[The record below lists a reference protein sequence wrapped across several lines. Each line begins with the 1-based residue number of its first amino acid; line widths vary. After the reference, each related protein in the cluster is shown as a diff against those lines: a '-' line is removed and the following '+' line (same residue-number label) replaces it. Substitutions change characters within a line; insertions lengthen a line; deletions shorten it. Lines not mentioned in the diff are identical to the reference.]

1 MVLTQVAMLE
11 KEKAI
16 PVTVERR
23 ASEEVASLSKCV
35 HRLQVDIFSHVEYVC
50 QFQIFSCWNVSTC
63 KTAEWHAICICVES
77 LCRHGAFNCDIWM
90 ECYRLHLIPFRQW
103 KKLMRYI
110 DFSCDFFWAWVSGLG
125 WQFETCLC
133 YFWVCSDHLH
143 SISHNFSKCDCSIT
157 DVPLQGA
164 RATERKKLEDE
175 VNQLQVSQVLSM
187 WHIGLC

>member
-1 MVLTQVAMLE
+1 MKSLRILPCWDVVYDEENPRIYSCRNDLGMVLTQVAMLE

-16 PVTVERR
+16 LVSVERR

-63 KTAEWHAICICVES
+63 KTAEWHVICICVES

-90 ECYRLHLIPFRQW
+90 ECYRLHWIPFRQW

-110 DFSCDFFWAWVSGLG
+110 NFSCDFFWAWVSGLG
-125 WQFETCLC
+125 WQFEPVSATSEFVLTM
-133 YFWVCSDHLH
+133 FIQSPTTFLNV
-143 SISHNFSKCDCSIT
+143 I
-157 DVPLQGA
+157 VP
-164 RATERKKLEDE
+164 
-175 VNQLQVSQVLSM
+175 
-187 WHIGLC
+187 